1 MVLFR
6 HIGKVI
12 NAMKYVVLFF
22 ILLTGFAYF
31 AKIRIPLPN
40 GYILEG
46 KYFDFGDDSDIS
58 SIISPNRN
66 ESVKNILDFYVQN
79 QFVYGC
85 FHPTKE
91 GESRYFILNT
101 ATHQLHRY
109 YSSKEYVSA
118 LNLYS
123 LKNGFIS
130 DSINILEIRS
140 GLKEVYW

>member
-1 MVLFR
+1 
-6 HIGKVI
+6 
-12 NAMKYVVLFF
+12 MKYVVLFF
-22 ILLTGFAYF
+22 ILLIGFAYF
-31 AKIRIPLPN
+31 TKIRIPLPN

-46 KYFDFGDDSDIS
+46 KYFGFGGDSDIS
-58 SIISPNRN
+58 SIISPNKN

-85 FHPTKE
+85 FHPKKE

-101 ATHQLHRY
+101 ATHQLYRY
-109 YSSKEYVSA
+109 SSSKEYANA
-118 LNLYS
+118 LNSYS

-130 DSINILEIRS
+130 DSINILEIRY

>member
-6 HIGKVI
+6 IIRKVI
-12 NAMKYVVLFF
+12 NAMKYVVLFII
-22 ILLTGFAYF
+22 ILIGSAYF

-85 FHPTKE
+85 FHPKKE

-101 ATHQLHRY
+101 ATHQLYRY
-109 YSSKEYVSA
+109 SSSKEYANA
-118 LNLYS
+118 LNSYS

-130 DSINILEIRS
+130 DSINILEIRY

>member
-6 HIGKVI
+6 LIRKVI

-22 ILLTGFAYF
+22 IILTGFAYF

-46 KYFDFGDDSDIS
+46 KYFGFGGDSDIS

-85 FHPTKE
+85 FHPKKE
-91 GESRYFILNT
+91 GESRYFIINT
-101 ATHQLHRY
+101 ATHQLYRY
-109 YSSKEYVSA
+109 SSSKEYANA
-118 LNLYS
+118 LNSYS

>member
-85 FHPTKE
+85 FHPKKE
-91 GESRYFILNT
+91 GESRYFMLNT
-101 ATHQLHRY
+101 ATHQLYRY
-109 YSSKEYVSA
+109 SSSKEYANA
-118 LNLYS
+118 LNSYS

-130 DSINILEIRS
+130 DSINILEIRY

>member
-6 HIGKVI
+6 LIRKII

-22 ILLTGFAYF
+22 ILLIGFAYF
-31 AKIRIPLPN
+31 TKIRIPLPN

-46 KYFDFGDDSDIS
+46 KYFGFGGDSDIS
-58 SIISPNRN
+58 SIISPNKN

-85 FHPTKE
+85 FHPKKE

-101 ATHQLHRY
+101 ATHQLYRY
-109 YSSKEYVSA
+109 SSSKEYANA
-118 LNLYS
+118 LNSYS

>member
-1 MVLFR
+1 
-6 HIGKVI
+6 
-12 NAMKYVVLFF
+12 MKYVVLFF
-22 ILLTGFAYF
+22 ILLIGFAYF
-31 AKIRIPLPN
+31 TKIRIPLPN

-46 KYFDFGDDSDIS
+46 KYFGFGGDSDIS

-85 FHPTKE
+85 FHPKKE

-101 ATHQLHRY
+101 ATHQLYRY
-109 YSSKEYVSA
+109 SSSKEYANA
-118 LNLYS
+118 LNSYS

>member
-6 HIGKVI
+6 LIRKII

-22 ILLTGFAYF
+22 ILLIGFAYF
-31 AKIRIPLPN
+31 TKIRIPLPN

-46 KYFDFGDDSDIS
+46 KYFGFGGDSDIS

-66 ESVKNILDFYVQN
+66 KSIKNILDFYVQN

-85 FHPTKE
+85 FHPKKE

-101 ATHQLHRY
+101 ATHQLYRY
-109 YSSKEYVSA
+109 SSSKEYANA
-118 LNLYS
+118 LNSYS

>member
-31 AKIRIPLPN
+31 AKMRIPLPN

-85 FHPTKE
+85 FHPKKE

-101 ATHQLHRY
+101 ATHQLYRY
-109 YSSKEYVSA
+109 SSSKEYANA
-118 LNLYS
+118 LNSYS

-130 DSINILEIRS
+130 DSINILEIRY

>member
-1 MVLFR
+1 
-6 HIGKVI
+6 
-12 NAMKYVVLFF
+12 MKYVVLFF

-46 KYFDFGDDSDIS
+46 KYFGFGGDSDIS

-66 ESVKNILDFYVQN
+66 KSIKNILDFYVQN

-85 FHPTKE
+85 FHPIKE
-91 GESRYFILNT
+91 EESRYFILNT

-109 YSSKEYVSA
+109 SSSKEYANA
-118 LNLYS
+118 LNSYS

-130 DSINILEIRS
+130 DSINILEIRY

>member
-6 HIGKVI
+6 LIRKVI

-22 ILLTGFAYF
+22 IILTGFAYF

-46 KYFDFGDDSDIS
+46 KYFGFGGDSDIS

-66 ESVKNILDFYVQN
+66 KSIKNILDFYVQN

-85 FHPTKE
+85 FHPKKE

-101 ATHQLHRY
+101 ATHQLYRY
-109 YSSKEYVSA
+109 SSSKEYANA
-118 LNLYS
+118 LNSYS

-130 DSINILEIRS
+130 DSINILEIRY
-140 GLKEVYW
+140 GLKGVYW

>member
-22 ILLTGFAYF
+22 ILLTEFAYF

-85 FHPTKE
+85 FHPKKE

-101 ATHQLHRY
+101 ATHQLYRY
-109 YSSKEYVSA
+109 SSSKEYANA
-118 LNLYS
+118 LNSYS

-130 DSINILEIRS
+130 DSINILEIRY

>member
-6 HIGKVI
+6 LIRKII

-22 ILLTGFAYF
+22 ILLIGFAYF
-31 AKIRIPLPN
+31 TKIRIPLPN

-46 KYFDFGDDSDIS
+46 KYFGFGGDSDIS
-58 SIISPNRN
+58 SIISLNRN

-85 FHPTKE
+85 FHPKKE

-101 ATHQLHRY
+101 ATHQLYRY
-109 YSSKEYVSA
+109 SSSKEYANA
-118 LNLYS
+118 LNSYS

-140 GLKEVYW
+140 GFKKVYW

>member
-1 MVLFR
+1 
-6 HIGKVI
+6 
-12 NAMKYVVLFF
+12 MKYVVLFF
-22 ILLTGFAYF
+22 ILLIGFAYF
-31 AKIRIPLPN
+31 TKIRIPLPN

-46 KYFDFGDDSDIS
+46 KYFGFGGDSDIS
-58 SIISPNRN
+58 SIISPNKN

-130 DSINILEIRS
+130 DSINILEIRY

>member
-31 AKIRIPLPN
+31 AKIRSPLPN

-85 FHPTKE
+85 FHPKKE

-101 ATHQLHRY
+101 ATHQLYRY
-109 YSSKEYVSA
+109 SSSKEYANA
-118 LNLYS
+118 LNSYS

>member
-79 QFVYGC
+79 QFVYGW
-85 FHPTKE
+85 FQPKKE

-101 ATHQLHRY
+101 ATHQLYRY
-109 YSSKEYVSA
+109 SSSKEYANA
-118 LNLYS
+118 LNSYS

-130 DSINILEIRS
+130 DSINILEIRY

>member
-6 HIGKVI
+6 LIRKII

-22 ILLTGFAYF
+22 ILLIGFAYF
-31 AKIRIPLPN
+31 TKIRIPLPN

-46 KYFDFGDDSDIS
+46 KYFGFGGDSDIS
-58 SIISPNRN
+58 SIISPNKN

-85 FHPTKE
+85 FHPKKE

-101 ATHQLHRY
+101 ATHQLYRY
-109 YSSKEYVSA
+109 SSSKEYANA
-118 LNLYS
+118 LNSYS

-140 GLKEVYW
+140 GFKKVYW

>member
-6 HIGKVI
+6 LIRKII

-22 ILLTGFAYF
+22 ILLIGFAYF

-66 ESVKNILDFYVQN
+66 ESIKNILDFYVQN

-85 FHPTKE
+85 FHPKKE

-101 ATHQLHRY
+101 ATHQVYRY
-109 YSSKEYVSA
+109 SSSKEYANA

-123 LKNGFIS
+123 LTNGFIS

>member
-6 HIGKVI
+6 LIRKII
-12 NAMKYVVLFF
+12 NVMKYVVLFF
-22 ILLTGFAYF
+22 ILLIGFAYF
-31 AKIRIPLPN
+31 TKIRIPLPN

-46 KYFDFGDDSDIS
+46 KYFGFGGDSDIS

-85 FHPTKE
+85 FHPKKE

-101 ATHQLHRY
+101 ATHQLYRY
-109 YSSKEYVSA
+109 SSSKEYANA
-118 LNLYS
+118 LNSYS

-140 GLKEVYW
+140 GFKKVYW

>member
-66 ESVKNILDFYVQN
+66 KSIKNILDFYVQN

>member
-6 HIGKVI
+6 LIRKII

-22 ILLTGFAYF
+22 ILLIGFAYF

-46 KYFDFGDDSDIS
+46 KYFGFGDDSDIS

-66 ESVKNILDFYVQN
+66 KSIKNISDFYVQN

>member
-6 HIGKVI
+6 LIQKVI

-22 ILLTGFAYF
+22 ILLIGFAYF
-31 AKIRIPLPN
+31 AKIRIPLPD

-46 KYFDFGDDSDIS
+46 KYFGFGDDSDIS

-85 FHPTKE
+85 FYPKKE

>member
-6 HIGKVI
+6 LIRKII

-22 ILLTGFAYF
+22 ILLIGFAYF
-31 AKIRIPLPN
+31 TKIRIPLPN

-46 KYFDFGDDSDIS
+46 KYFGFGGDSDIS

-85 FHPTKE
+85 FHPKKE

-101 ATHQLHRY
+101 ATHQLYRY
-109 YSSKEYVSA
+109 SSSKEYANA
-118 LNLYS
+118 LNSYS

-140 GLKEVYW
+140 GFKKVYW

>member
-85 FHPTKE
+85 FHPKKE

-101 ATHQLHRY
+101 ATHQLYRY
-109 YSSKEYVSA
+109 SSSKEYANA
-118 LNLYS
+118 LNSYS

>member
-85 FHPTKE
+85 FHPKKE

>member
-46 KYFDFGDDSDIS
+46 KYFDFGDDSEIS

-85 FHPTKE
+85 FHPKKE

-101 ATHQLHRY
+101 ATHQLYRY
-109 YSSKEYVSA
+109 SSSKEYANA
-118 LNLYS
+118 LNSYS

-130 DSINILEIRS
+130 DSINILEIRY
-140 GLKEVYW
+140 GLKGVYW

>member
-1 MVLFR
+1 MALFR
-6 HIGKVI
+6 LIRKII

-22 ILLTGFAYF
+22 ILLIGFAYF
-31 AKIRIPLPN
+31 TKIRIPLPN

-46 KYFDFGDDSDIS
+46 KYFGFGGDSDIS
-58 SIISPNRN
+58 SIISPNKN

-85 FHPTKE
+85 FHPKKE

-101 ATHQLHRY
+101 ATHQLYRY
-109 YSSKEYVSA
+109 SSSKEYANA
-118 LNLYS
+118 LNSYS

>member
-46 KYFDFGDDSDIS
+46 KYFGFGGDSDIS

-66 ESVKNILDFYVQN
+66 ESIKNILDFYVQN

-85 FHPTKE
+85 FHPIKK

-109 YSSKEYVSA
+109 SSSKEYANA
-118 LNLYS
+118 LNSYS

>member
-6 HIGKVI
+6 LIRKII

-22 ILLTGFAYF
+22 ILLIGFAYF

-46 KYFDFGDDSDIS
+46 KYFGFGDDSDIS

-66 ESVKNILDFYVQN
+66 KSIKNILDFYVQN

-118 LNLYS
+118 LNL
-123 LKNGFIS
+123 
-130 DSINILEIRS
+130 
-140 GLKEVYW
+140 

>member
-6 HIGKVI
+6 LIRKII

-22 ILLTGFAYF
+22 ILLIGFAYF
-31 AKIRIPLPN
+31 TKIRIPLPN

-46 KYFDFGDDSDIS
+46 KYFGFGGDSDIS

-85 FHPTKE
+85 FHPKKE

-101 ATHQLHRY
+101 ATHQLYRY
-109 YSSKEYVSA
+109 SSSKEYANA
-118 LNLYS
+118 LNSYS

>member
-66 ESVKNILDFYVQN
+66 ESIKNILDFYVQN

-85 FHPTKE
+85 FHPKKE

-101 ATHQLHRY
+101 ATHQLYRY
-109 YSSKEYVSA
+109 SSSKEYANA
-118 LNLYS
+118 LNSYS

-130 DSINILEIRS
+130 DSINILEIRY

>member
-85 FHPTKE
+85 FHPQKE

-101 ATHQLHRY
+101 ATHQLYRY
-109 YSSKEYVSA
+109 SSSKEYANA
-118 LNLYS
+118 LNSYS

-130 DSINILEIRS
+130 DSINILEIRY

>member
-6 HIGKVI
+6 LIRKII

-22 ILLTGFAYF
+22 ILLIGFAYF
-31 AKIRIPLPN
+31 TKIRIPLPN

-46 KYFDFGDDSDIS
+46 KYFGFGGDSDIS

-85 FHPTKE
+85 FHPQKE
-91 GESRYFILNT
+91 GE
-101 ATHQLHRY
+101 
-109 YSSKEYVSA
+109 
-118 LNLYS
+118 
-123 LKNGFIS
+123 
-130 DSINILEIRS
+130 
-140 GLKEVYW
+140 

>member
-85 FHPTKE
+85 FHPKKE

-101 ATHQLHRY
+101 ATHQLYRY
-109 YSSKEYVSA
+109 SSSKEYANA
-118 LNLYS
+118 LNSYS

-130 DSINILEIRS
+130 DSINILEIRY

>member
-1 MVLFR
+1 
-6 HIGKVI
+6 
-12 NAMKYVVLFF
+12 MKYVVLFF

-46 KYFDFGDDSDIS
+46 KYFGFGGDSDIS
-58 SIISPNRN
+58 SIISPNKN

>member
-1 MVLFR
+1 MFIFR
-6 HIGKVI
+6 QNGKVI

-46 KYFDFGDDSDIS
+46 KYFGFGDDSDIS

-66 ESVKNILDFYVQN
+66 KSIKNILDFYVQN

>member
-22 ILLTGFAYF
+22 ILLIGFAYF

-46 KYFDFGDDSDIS
+46 KYFGFRDDSDIS

-66 ESVKNILDFYVQN
+66 KSIKNILDFYVQN